1 LTALTIFIDRNL
13 ARTIRLPELAGL
25 VDLSVFHFSREF
37 KAAANK
43 SPMRYVLERRVEA
56 AKIGMAGQK
65 PLAEVAL
72 DAGFSSQS
80 HFTTAFRLTTG
91 MTPCQWRRAQATD

>member
-1 LTALTIFIDRNL
+1 
-13 ARTIRLPELAGL
+13 
-25 VDLSVFHFSREF
+25 
-37 KAAANK
+37 
-43 SPMRYVLERRVEA
+43 VLERRVEA
-56 AKIGMAGQK
+56 VKIGMAGQK